1 MTRQKRPY
9 EYAKD
14 PDPFV
19 VFGIDAEWVFESAG
33 KNRILSYQFCLLN
46 ADSGKLAKLIIYPKN
61 GKRIS
66 LENGLTRAILKARR
80 EMVIDNVPRKFI
92 IAGHFTR
99 ADLTTFSDFGYFKRR
114 TDAVRKT
121 YATTEM
127 PLSLRL
133 ASNEGP
139 VSCRAVIIDTM
150 LLAPAGTSLE
160 KLGNLLGV
168 PKIDL
173 PEGYSK
179 DRMDI
184 FLRDHP
190 ALFEEYAL
198 TDAVIPALWVVKTY
212 GLLLDRLGI
221 KKKVVTLGGAA
232 VELVKE
238 QAKAKGIEL
247 HEFLG
252 REKKKKR
259 PLAHLVPQIAIAA
272 QSYHGGY
279 NIATALGFSPEGSEL
294 HDLDIRSAYTTALA
308 FIGIPEWHSAR
319 QCTEPDQLAVI
330 DEAMTAALVEF
341 RFPDGTRFPCLPVRA
356 SNSRGL
362 VYPLEGAS
370 WCTGPELV
378 VAIESGARIRVQE
391 GYRIDWIGDG
401 VRLFED
407 ITRRV
412 GEIRAEAK
420 ARDPPDM
427 VLDKLVKEIG
437 NSIYGKVAQAV
448 ASTRII
454 KDDVEQRHVFNTKF
468 GVTDQM
474 GPSAITNAMMA
485 AYCTGL
491 VRGLL
496 TETLTRLPAGMWV
509 GTATTD
515 GMLIAG
521 GLKDIDQSGPVAM
534 AFRAARG
541 RITPSDNAIWEVKHR
556 IPRALVTKT
565 RGTYTVAEQGWD
577 GSVVMAKAG
586 YMTPDAAWKLSEFEQ
601 CRFWIEA
608 YRERDY
614 ETKMVSKSLT
624 SLRAQHLFEEDIQ
637 TVARDVRWNAD
648 YDMKRKLVNVRDVD
662 GLICADTEPWR
673 SIDEFEQARNLLE
686 DWKRSQRRVLKTRQD
701 FDDMIAWGAMRASR
715 RRAGTKSHNKLPPV
729 ASAVLKVLAW
739 REASISEWFQ
749 TVTHAQKAM
758 WMSAICGVKITETN
772 VKDAKRRGAG
782 PEQLAGCITE
792 LNDDDR
798 RFLTTWFGFRP
809 IVPEAFEIAWM
820 LCTPG
825 SAAAGELD
833 DLLDDAMQEEAG
845 CSEKNATEHPEAPE
859 RRKIFAN

>member
-1 MTRQKRPY
+1 MTRQKKPH

-14 PDPFV
+14 ADPWI
-19 VFGIDAEWVFESAG
+19 VFSIDTEWVFESAG
-33 KNRILSYQFCLLN
+33 KNRILSYQFCVLN
-46 ADSGKLAKLIIYPKN
+46 ADSGKQAKLIIYPKN

-80 EMVIDNVPRKFI
+80 EKVIDNVPRKFT

-114 TDAVRKT
+114 TGAVRKT

-139 VSCRAVIIDTM
+139 VHCSAVIIDTM

-247 HEFLG
+247 PEFLG

-308 FIGIPEWHSAR
+308 FIGIPDWHSAR
-319 QCTEPDQLAVI
+319 QCTELDQLAVI

-454 KDDVEQRHVFNTKF
+454 KDDVEQRHVFNTQF

-521 GLKDIDQSGPVAM
+521 RLKDIDQSGPVAM

-586 YMTPDAAWKLSEFEQ
+586 YMTPDAAW
-601 CRFWIEA
+601 
-608 YRERDY
+608 
-614 ETKMVSKSLT
+614 T
-624 SLRAQHLFEEDIQ
+624 
-637 TVARDVRWNAD
+637 
-648 YDMKRKLVNVRDVD
+648 
-662 GLICADTEPWR
+662 G
-673 SIDEFEQARNLLE
+673 
-686 DWKRSQRRVLKTRQD
+686 
-701 FDDMIAWGAMRASR
+701 
-715 RRAGTKSHNKLPPV
+715 
-729 ASAVLKVLAW
+729 
-739 REASISEWFQ
+739 
-749 TVTHAQKAM
+749 
-758 WMSAICGVKITETN
+758 
-772 VKDAKRRGAG
+772 
-782 PEQLAGCITE
+782 
-792 LNDDDR
+792 
-798 RFLTTWFGFRP
+798 
-809 IVPEAFEIAWM
+809 
-820 LCTPG
+820 G
-825 SAAAGELD
+825 S
-833 DLLDDAMQEEAG
+833 
-845 CSEKNATEHPEAPE
+845 
-859 RRKIFAN
+859 